1 LWLCSFEFS
10 STLPDGPVPGEPG
23 TAADTASRRLPA
35 ALVTSLD
42 FNFGEWALPQPRQ
55 NSSVNGRSAP
65 SSRSKRAAILE
76 VATAQFGRE
85 GYEHSKWADVAKEV
99 GIGSTALYHYFESKL
114 HCLYEIMAEA
124 LEAELEKFE
133 RITKEHDDF
142 TEGLVAVLNAVFDLS
157 EQEVLRN
164 RLLVSEQV
172 LVGVHRTSAREEEA
186 RQLARARTR
195 DLEFAWATFLTRG
208 MEQGAIPEADARL
221 LTRAI
226 LGLYNSVFH
235 WYRPRGDL
243 ALAAVADFYVPRCL
257 AVAGLPIDAAGGA
270 GTTGGRTPRKAS
282 RPRASTKRG
291 ARS

>member
-1 LWLCSFEFS
+1 LE
-10 STLPDGPVPGEPG
+10 
-23 TAADTASRRLPA
+23 
-35 ALVTSLD
+35 LD
-42 FNFGEWALPQPRQ
+42 LPQPRQ
-55 NSSVNGRSAP
+55 TNGRAGA
-65 SSRSKRAAILE
+65 SSRSKRGAILD
-76 VATAQFGRE
+76 VATELFGRD

-124 LEAELEKFE
+124 LQDELEKFE

-142 TEGLVAVLNAVFDLS
+142 TDGFVAVLDAIFDLT
-157 EQEVLRN
+157 EHEVLRN

-208 MEQGAIPEADARL
+208 MEQGAIPEADPRL

-235 WYRPRGDL
+235 WYRSRGDV
-243 ALAAVADFYVPRCL
+243 ALADVGDFYAARCL
-257 AVAGLPIDAAGGA
+257 AIAGLPLGDAA
-270 GTTGGRTPRKAS
+270 TTGGRTSKQVS
-282 RPRASTKRG
+282 RPRTSPAKRS
-291 ARS
+291 ARGQTATGKR